1 MQLAPGNELL
11 TRWGRRSVGN
21 ITQTGEVIPSWNGDV
36 VSTSQEALTESQV
49 GMKQVLQAV
58 VFTTVS
64 ASAGIFS
71 PAMAGDV
78 DPSIH
83 RLCLDAKDYSGCVRS
98 MRGDHSPTTRIIN
111 SQGADI
117 QEGNSCPAG
126 YAHRGGGT
134 CQVVECPI
142 VAGGNDPLLAGKN
155 HKCGNA
161 PFWSGWAGRLPLRW
175 GNATARTFND
185 ENCPPGVPKVG
196 WTSTCNYA
204 PSNWETPAERAARE
218 KREGPKCGFK
228 LEAYQCSYNAYLD
241 ANPGMKQWAQ
251 LNPEMAS
258 KERARLQSVD

>member
-1 MQLAPGNELL
+1 MKVRALL
-11 TRWGRRSVGN
+11 TVGIAASLGSALLLVNRSKAA
-21 ITQTGEVIPSWNGDV
+21 E
-36 VSTSQEALTESQV
+36 
-49 GMKQVLQAV
+49 
-58 VFTTVS
+58 VS
-64 ASAGIFS
+64 AE
-71 PAMAGDV
+71 
-78 DPSIH
+78 IH
-83 RLCLDAKDYSGCVRS
+83 KLCAEAKDYAGCVRA
-98 MRGDHSPTTRIIN
+98 MRGDTSSRVIN

-134 CQVVECPI
+134 CQSVECPI

-204 PSNWETPAERAARE
+204 PSNWETPAQRAARE
-218 KREGPKCGFK
+218 KRDGPKCNFK
-228 LEAYQCSYNAYLD
+228 LKAYQCSYNAYLD
-241 ANPGMKQWAQ
+241 ANPAMKQWAE
-251 LNPEMAS
+251 LNPEMAA